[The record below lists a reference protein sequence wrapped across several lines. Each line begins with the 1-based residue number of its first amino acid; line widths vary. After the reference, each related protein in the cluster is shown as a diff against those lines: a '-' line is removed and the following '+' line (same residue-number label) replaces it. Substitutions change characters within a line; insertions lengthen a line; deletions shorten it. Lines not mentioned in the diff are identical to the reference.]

1 MRKRDKN
8 PRNRE
13 ISGVQSH
20 DIFLGFTIW
29 LRRRDLNHTTFG
41 LSPPAPRRSHGRR
54 TAPINRTRAAPCFA
68 AVASP
73 KTPRR
78 GVFGS
83 LTQRATLVGLITR
96 GHDPQFRFAAKKN
109 GIPTGMPFFLV
120 AEAGF
125 EPHDLR
131 VMSPT
136 SYQAAPLRD
145 RNLSFKGLYR
155 IPREHVFVKYYF
167 QICSV
172 T

>member
-1 MRKRDKN
+1 MNQVPGALESRAVTEPAGERFEPHEQTTCPSDY
-8 PRNRE
+8 R
-13 ISGVQSH
+13 
-20 DIFLGFTIW
+20 
-29 LRRRDLNHTTFG
+29 LRRRAG
-41 LSPPAPRRSHGRR
+41 RIVACRVCVYSPCPATCF
-54 TAPINRTRAAPCFA
+54 TAVT
-68 AVASP
+68 SL
-73 KTPRR
+73 KTPHR
-78 GVFGS
+78 GVFS
-83 LTQRATLVGLITR
+83 SFTQRATLVGLITR

-155 IPREHVFVKYYF
+155 IPRERVFVKHYF